1 MRSNQIAR
9 EYAKAIMQFAFDD
22 YDNIT
27 GFMSA
32 IIDTMNNSKGFSNFL
47 LHPGIP
53 LNEKMDAVLKLSDKP
68 VIPVVRNI
76 IEDLINRR
84 GVELI
89 PLILDRMSTI
99 FKEKEGIK
107 DALVVSA
114 YELND
119 EQKRQLVDALE
130 KYSGKKVEVSFS
142 VDKKLI
148 AGYKVKIDNRI
159 IDNSVQRQLEVAE
172 DLLSVS
178 NRV

>member
-1 MRSNQIAR
+1 MRINQIAR
-9 EYAKAIMQFAFDD
+9 EYAKAIMQFASND

-27 GFMSA
+27 CFLSA
-32 IIDTMNNSKGFSNFL
+32 IIDTMNNSKDFSNFL

-53 LNEKMDAVLKLSDKP
+53 LEEKMTAILKLSDKP

-84 GVELI
+84 GIELI
-89 PLILDRMSTI
+89 PLILDRMSI
-99 FKEKEGIK
+99 IYKEKEGIQ
-107 DALVVSA
+107 DAFVFSA
-114 YELND
+114 YDLND
-119 EQKRQLVDALE
+119 EQKQQITEALV

-159 IDNSVQRQLEVAE
+159 IDNSVQRQLEVAG